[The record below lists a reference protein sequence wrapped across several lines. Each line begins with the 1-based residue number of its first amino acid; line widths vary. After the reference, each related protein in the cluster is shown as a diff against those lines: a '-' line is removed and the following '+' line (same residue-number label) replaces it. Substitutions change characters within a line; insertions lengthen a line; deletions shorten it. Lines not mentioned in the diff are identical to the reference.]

1 MKKYILNEDL
11 FDDIIPAAEI
21 ANIEVDEEIPEAPHI
36 DEMGLSSL
44 IINTIN
50 NTWNIINDYNI
61 LIANV
66 QDKEEMKNIITELV
80 AEENEHIGKLQ
91 SLLNEISPN
100 VEKIDDGKVE
110 AEAHLTDTDIN
121 EAYEGDLYDRYIR
134 TPAKNIIEIKSIDEL
149 PRDCEEVDSIDFSQG
164 TGNVIK
170 YIYYSRKTNKFYDYV
185 SY

>member
-11 FDDIIPAAEI
+11 FDDIIPAVEMTD
-21 ANIEVDEEIPEAPHI
+21 IEVDEEIPEAPHI

-100 VEKIDDGKVE
+100 VEKIEDGKVE

-121 EAYEGDLYDRYIR
+121 EAYDEDTTYAERFLML
-134 TPAKNIIEIKSIDEL
+134 PAEKQEIIKAKQRNL
-149 PRDCEEVDSIDFSQG
+149 K
-164 TGNVIK
+164 TGNWDGETRQNQLENEKV
-170 YIYYSRKTNKFYDYV
+170 
-185 SY
+185 

>member
-11 FDDIIPAAEI
+11 FDDIIPAVEMTD
-21 ANIEVDEEIPEAPHI
+21 IEVDEEIPEAPHI

-110 AEAHLTDTDIN
+110 AEAHLTDT
-121 EAYEGDLYDRYIR
+121 
-134 TPAKNIIEIKSIDEL
+134 EL
-149 PRDCEEVDSIDFSQG
+149 NGKI
-164 TGNVIK
+164 
-170 YIYYSRKTNKFYDYV
+170 
-185 SY
+185 